1 MAAQISGSDQI
12 KQFREFLGDY
22 SKLIET
28 CFLDSVKDF
37 TTRAVKPEEI
47 TCSEHCLQKH
57 LKVTQR
63 ISMKFQESLQNE
75 ALAAKV
81 GLLGEPQ

>member
-37 TTRAVKPEEI
+37 TTRAVKPEE
-47 TCSEHCLQKH
+47 
-57 LKVTQR
+57 
-63 ISMKFQESLQNE
+63 QNE

>member
-47 TCSEHCLQKH
+47 TS
-57 LKVTQR
+57 
-63 ISMKFQESLQNE
+63 
-75 ALAAKV
+75 LAAKV